1 MKQTTIRLANVDREA
16 IAKIREVYG
25 LESDSTAIRFAL
37 RLLADKGATL
47 NVSYKGTQDTTQS
60 KSKD

>member
-1 MKQTTIRLANVDREA
+1 MRRTTIWLADLDKEA

-37 RLLADKGATL
+37 RLLADKGAVL
-47 NVSYKGTQDTTQS
+47 NVGDKSAQDTTQS
-60 KSKD
+60 KPKD